1 MSRTKKSRKPGASHF
16 SPPKENRNKL
26 DEPAPR
32 KPKNKK
38 GKPAG
43 SRQQEGTKKPKQTN
57 GPSVAKDPR
66 LGSKKP
72 ILLTK
77 ETNKVASKTTSK
89 KTDDSPIAA
98 IRTIEVDNSLADEL
112 QAIEQDPRLL
122 AILEKQDQE
131 IALTAEEVDLFN
143 QLMERHEEISVQ
155 LGLDEDDDAIEES
168 EGSLDEDAL
177 WDKLD
182 NDDLSKFE

>member
-1 MSRTKKSRKPGASHF
+1 MSRTKKSRKPGSSHF
-16 SPPKENRNKL
+16 SPPKENRKNL
-26 DEPAPR
+26 AEPEPR

-43 SRQQEGTKKPKQTN
+43 NRQQEGTQKAKSTN
-57 GPSVAKDPR
+57 GPQAAKDPR
-66 LGSKKP
+66 IGSKKP
-72 ILLTK
+72 IVLTK
-77 ETNKVASKTTSK
+77 ESNKAPVQAKAK
-89 KTDDSPIAA
+89 KVKESPIAA
-98 IRTIEVDNSLADEL
+98 IRTIEVDNSLEQEL
-112 QAIEQDPRLL
+112 HAIEQDPRLL

-131 IALTAEEVDLFN
+131 LALTAEEVDLFN
-143 QLMERHEEISVQ
+143 TLMERHEELSVQ
-155 LGLDEDDDAIEES
+155 LGLDDEEEASEDT